1 MTDTAKMKIET
12 GDQHQIKNRSYCVPL
27 NKRYSIVDK
36 AITKMIDAKIITI
49 SFGSGEDK
57 RRVSSLFS
65 RCIQSLKKAWTKIEA
80 KGV

>member
-36 AITKMIDAKIITI
+36 AITKMMDAKIITI
-49 SFGSGEDK
+49 SYGSGEDK
-57 RRVSSLFS
+57 RRVS